1 MASIRVRFLFKGGF
15 YFLFL
20 NILCGFYSRAA
31 FIQGRLLFKKIRY
44 LQNKHVTLACKSN
57 SILTVHLKES
67 SLVRFPP
74 MALFGTIPDQSPA
87 IIRHRVNVPTILISF
102 FHYPNVLMEPLPLF
116 LANTAKIAW
125 EIVEMAE

>member
-1 MASIRVRFLFKGGF
+1 MATEPMLAKLLICGIKKAYYVV
-15 YFLFL
+15 
-20 NILCGFYSRAA
+20 NILQSTLLK
-31 FIQGRLLFKKIRY
+31 IQILVLVHYRY

-87 IIRHRVNVPTILISF
+87 IIRHRVNVPTTLISF
-102 FHYPNVLMEPLPLF
+102 FHCPNVLMEPLPLF